1 MFKTRTKTS
10 DFEHF
15 QNSLKRKLKMKL
27 RMINDGK
34 GGKTYA
40 QPTKAQ
46 STAIVKEANA
56 VMSAIKVVDEANKLS
71 IQRETFEKEEYA
83 RSNKA
88 LYAIL
93 SSIYTLFKKAVED
106 KCIKEAVK
114 AMSVQL
120 KARGVKV
127 QSNSPALTVF
137 VRFVFNSDRKR
148 AYNYASTLMAAVQA
162 EVEPSKLADFIEG
175 KNGVEECKKQYKM
188 KDETK
193 QRVQAVAAAS
203 IEVVSAL
210 KSMPCASSI
219 TLPNSNVEFS
229 EGAEFAFIVARS
241 NGKGNFELL
250 RVIPKSTKTMQS
262 AAVKELAKH
271 LIEQATA
278 VAADAKSKKVKSATA
293 KAVVSMTAKTAAK
306 MTMKEMEAA

>member
-1 MFKTRTKTS
+1 
-10 DFEHF
+10 
-15 QNSLKRKLKMKL
+15 MKI
-27 RMINDGK
+27 RMISDGK
-34 GGKTYA
+34 GGVKVAQTTKT
-40 QPTKAQ
+40 Q
-46 STAIVKEANA
+46 SAAIVKEANA
-56 VMSAIKVVDEANKLS
+56 AMSAIKVVDEANKLC

-93 SSIYTLFKKAVED
+93 SSIYTLFNTAVKD
-106 KCIKEAVK
+106 QCIKEAVK
-114 AMSVQL
+114 AMSLQL
-120 KARGVKV
+120 KQRGIKV

-162 EVEPSKLADFIEG
+162 EVEPAKLAEFIEG
-175 KNGVEECKKQYKM
+175 KNGVEECKKLFKM

-193 QRVQAVAAAS
+193 QRVEAVAAAS

-229 EGAEFAFIVARS
+229 DGAEFAFIVARTNG
-241 NGKGNFELL
+241 NGKFEIL
-250 RVIPKSTKTMQS
+250 RVIPKSTKSMQS

-271 LIEQATA
+271 LIEQAAA
-278 VAADAKSKKVKSATA
+278 VAADVKSKKVKTATA
-293 KAVVSMTAKTAAK
+293 KAVISMTAKTAAK

>member
-1 MFKTRTKTS
+1 
-10 DFEHF
+10 
-15 QNSLKRKLKMKL
+15 MKL

-34 GGKTYA
+34 GGKKVARLTS
-40 QPTKAQ
+40 AQ
-46 STAIVKEANA
+46 STANVKEANA
-56 VMSAIKVVDEANKLS
+56 VMLAIKVVDQANMLS
-71 IQRETFEKEEYA
+71 IQRESFEKEEYA

-93 SSIYTLFKKAVED
+93 SSIYTLFKNAVED
-106 KCIKEAVK
+106 QCIVEAVK
-114 AMSVQL
+114 AMRVQL

-162 EVEPSKLADFIEG
+162 EIEPSKLADFIEG

-188 KDETK
+188 KEETQ
-193 QRVQAVAAAS
+193 QRVQAVATAS

-210 KSMPCASSI
+210 KSMPCISSI

-229 EGAEFAFIVARS
+229 DGAEFAFIVARS
-241 NGKGNFELL
+241 IGKGKFELL
-250 RVIPKSTKTMQS
+250 RVVPKSTKTMQS
-262 AAVKELAKH
+262 VAVKELAKQ
-271 LIEQATA
+271 LIDQAA
-278 VAADAKSKKVKSATA
+278 KVAADAKSKKVKTTTA
-293 KAVVSMTAKTAAK
+293 KAVVSMTAITAAK
-306 MTMKEMEAA
+306 MTMKEMETA

>member
-1 MFKTRTKTS
+1 
-10 DFEHF
+10 
-15 QNSLKRKLKMKL
+15 MKI
-27 RMINDGK
+27 RMISDGK
-34 GGKTYA
+34 GGVKVAQTTKT
-40 QPTKAQ
+40 Q
-46 STAIVKEANA
+46 SAAIVKEANA
-56 VMSAIKVVDEANKLS
+56 AMSAIKVVDEANKLC
-71 IQRETFEKEEYA
+71 IQREIFEKEEYA

-93 SSIYTLFKKAVED
+93 SSIYTLFNTAV
-106 KCIKEAVK
+106 KNQCIKEAVK
-114 AMSVQL
+114 AMSLQL
-120 KARGVKV
+120 KQRGIKV

-162 EVEPSKLADFIEG
+162 EVEPAKLAEFIEG
-175 KNGVEECKKQYKM
+175 KNGVEECKKLFKM

-193 QRVQAVAAAS
+193 QRVEAVAAAS

-229 EGAEFAFIVARS
+229 DGAEFAFIVARTNG
-241 NGKGNFELL
+241 NGKFEIL
-250 RVIPKSTKTMQS
+250 RVIPKSTKSMQS

-271 LIEQATA
+271 LIEQAAA
-278 VAADAKSKKVKSATA
+278 VATDVKNKKVKTTTA
-293 KAVVSMTAKTAAK
+293 KAVESMTAKTAAK
-306 MTMKEMEAA
+306 MTMKEMEEA